1 MALPTLNP
9 SVIGGGDPRRTYL
22 STNEIM
28 SQVTGA
34 PPMGQPPAQSGQY
47 APLTPPAP
55 PVQEQARGASVE
67 TPLAPLATKTTEPYK
82 NKYDQIYD
90 EAEQLLS
97 KSLEQKQPFSNMGL
111 ALSRGFFRPTK
122 TGSFF
127 ESLGNVAE
135 EVGKSQDQE
144 ARENVTNLQ
153 ARMALARQG
162 SERQREKDIEET
174 MGNLYQQTPKGLRM
188 SPEMAMKLASIT
200 KDPKFLQQ
208 LIAEQ
213 KQEALSTVGNQL
225 ITTTQYIKPDGTVEA
240 KFKIN
245 PAKFGEYVK
254 LTGDPLGASEK
265 LADAIKKMRAS
276 GMIGEMGDTSNPFDT
291 LKLTAEMLGKQGEGY
306 KGLIDHY
313 SKLAPSMDPETA
325 AKKATELNQQMQQH
339 LDRNAQ
345 MANAMMIA
353 TTNQAIAQSQHA
365 FANQLKQSE
374 IDRKIEEAKEKKD
387 LKETD
392 RLEKLRAQETPLKD
406 LAFKAES
413 LRNHPGRSTGTF
425 PVLGGVLSKIPTLEA
440 RDFANQLESL
450 KSASFIAN
458 IQSMKGFGALSNAEG
473 SKITNL
479 ITTLDPQGSKKAFD
493 ASLNMIDRYV
503 RNGIENINRQSR
515 GEKPVFL
522 EPDELLKGSSTS
534 SQTPTPSPMP
544 QIGGFKIIGVEKAK

>member
-22 STNEIM
+22 STNDIM
-28 SQVTGA
+28 SEVTGA

-55 PVQEQARGASVE
+55 LVQEQARGASVE

-162 SERQREKDIEET
+162 SERQREKDIEST
-174 MGNLYQQTPKGLRM
+174 MAGLYEKTPTGTLKM
-188 SPEMAMKLASIT
+188 NPEMAMKLASIT

-225 ITTTQYIKPDGTVEA
+225 ITTTQVTKPDGTVEA

-245 PAKFGEYVK
+245 PAKFGDYVK

-276 GMIGEMGDTSNPFDT
+276 GMISDMGDASNPFES
-291 LKLTAEMLGKQGEGY
+291 LKLTAELLGKGGESY
-306 KGLIDHY
+306 TKLIDHY
-313 SKLAPSMDPETA
+313 SKIAPSMDPETA
-325 AKKATELNQQMQQH
+325 AKKAGDLLQQMNQH
-339 LDRNAQ
+339 LDRNTQ
-345 MANAMMIA
+345 MANTMMIA
-353 TTNQAIAQSQHA
+353 TSNQAMAQAQRD
-365 FANQLKQSE
+365 FGNQIKQSE
-374 IDRKIEEAKEKKD
+374 LDRKLEEAKDKKD
-387 LKETD
+387 LKE
-392 RLEKLRAQETPLKD
+392 EAKLNALKD
-406 LAFKAES
+406 QANKLKELSFTAES
-413 LRNHPGRSTGTF
+413 LRNHPGRGSGTAPF
-425 PVLGGVLSKIPTLEA
+425 VGSVLSVIPKTDA
-440 RDFANQLESL
+440 RDFSNQLESL
-450 KSASFIAN
+450 KSATFMAS
-458 IQSMKGFGALSNAEG
+458 IQNMKGLGALSNAEG
-473 SKITNL
+473 SRVMNL
-479 ITTLDPQGSKKAFD
+479 ITKLDPQGSKKAFD
-493 ASLNMIDRYV
+493 GSLDMIDRYV
-503 RNGIENINRQSR
+503 KNGIENVNRQAR
-515 GEKPVFL
+515 GERPVFL
-522 EPDELLKGSSTS
+522 EPDEIGK
-534 SQTPTPSPMP
+534 PTPSAQPSTAS
-544 QIGGFKIIGVEKAK
+544 QSGGFKIIDVQKAK

>member
-1 MALPTLNP
+1 MALNSLLP
-9 SVIGGGDPRRTYL
+9 STIGGGDPNKTFL
-22 STNEIM
+22 STNDIM

-55 PVQEQARGASVE
+55 PVQEQARGATVE
-67 TPLAPLATKTTEPYK
+67 APLATKTTEPYK

-122 TGSFF
+122 TGSFG

-135 EVGKSQDQE
+135 EVQKSQDQE

-153 ARMALARQG
+153 ARMALARSG
-162 SERQREKDIEET
+162 SERQREKDIEST
-174 MGNLYQQTPKGLRM
+174 MAGLYEKTPTGTLKM
-188 SPEMAMKLASIT
+188 NPEMAMKLASIT

-225 ITTTQYIKPDGTVEA
+225 ITTTQYTKPDGTTEA
-240 KFKIN
+240 RFKID
-245 PAKFGEYVK
+245 PTKFGDYVK

-265 LADAIKKMRAS
+265 LADLVKKMRAS
-276 GMIGEMGDTSNPFDT
+276 GLTGDMGDASNPFET
-291 LKLTAEMLGKQGEGY
+291 LKFTAELLGKQGQGFM
-306 KGLIDHY
+306 GLINHY
-313 SKLAPSMDPETA
+313 SKLSPSMDPETA
-325 AKKATELNQQMQQH
+325 AKKATELNEQMTKH
-339 LDRNAQ
+339 LDRNSQ
-345 MANAMMIA
+345 MAIA
-353 TTNQAIAQSQHA
+353 LSNNAIASSQRD
-365 FANQLKQSE
+365 FNNQLKQSE

-425 PVLGGVLSKIPTLEA
+425 PVIGGVLSKIPTLEA

-493 ASLNMIDRYV
+493 ASLDMIDRYV

-522 EPDELLKGSSTS
+522 EPDELLKSSSTS
-534 SQTPTPSPMP
+534 SQTPSPSPVP
-544 QIGGFKIIGVEKAK
+544 QSGGFKIIGVEKAK